1 MQITLYSKPQCPGCD
16 QIKNYLKA
24 AQATYATVTAGVD
37 LSVEAMQA
45 EVLETTGQALTSVP
59 FVLIDGEALGGLD
72 KFMPWFR
79 ANKDG
84 LKAATAREDDLD
96 LGDLSL

>member
-24 AQATYATVTAGVD
+24 AGATYTTVTAGVD
-37 LSVEAMQA
+37 LSVEEMQQ
-45 EVLETTGQALTSVP
+45 EVLDSTGHQLTSVP
-59 FVLIDGEALGGLD
+59 FVMIDGEALGGLD

-79 ANKDG
+79 ENKDG
-84 LKAATAREDDLD
+84 LKEATAKDDDMD

>member
-1 MQITLYSKPQCPGCD
+1 VNITLYSKPQCPGCD

-24 AQATYATVTAGVD
+24 AQATYTTVTAGVD
-37 LSVEAMQA
+37 LSVEEMQK
-45 EVLETTGQALTSVP
+45 EVLDSTGLQLTSVP
-59 FVLIDGEALGGLD
+59 FVMVDGEALGGLD

-79 ANKDG
+79 KHKDS
-84 LKAATAREDDLD
+84 LKEATAQDEDMD

>member
-1 MQITLYSKPQCPGCD
+1 VQITLYSKLQCPGCD

-24 AQATYATVTAGVD
+24 AGATYSTITAGVD
-37 LSVEAMQA
+37 LSVEEMQQ
-45 EVLETTGQALTSVP
+45 EVLDSTGHQLSSVP
-59 FVLIDGEALGGLD
+59 FVMVDGEALGGLD

-79 ANKDG
+79 EHKDS
-84 LKAATAREDDLD
+84 LRAATTQDEDLD

>member
-1 MQITLYSKPQCPGCD
+1 VQITLYSKPQCPGCD

-24 AQATYATVTAGVD
+24 AEATYDTLTAGVD
-37 LSVEAMQA
+37 LSVEDMQK
-45 EVLETTGQALTSVP
+45 EVLDLTGHQLTSVP
-59 FVLIDGEALGGLD
+59 FVIVDGQALGGLD

-79 ANKDG
+79 ENKSI
-84 LKAATAREDDLD
+84 LKDQTARADDLD

>member
-1 MQITLYSKPQCPGCD
+1 MNITLYSKPQCPGCD

-24 AQATYATVTAGVD
+24 AGATYATITAGVD
-37 LSVEAMQA
+37 LSVEEMQK
-45 EVLETTGQALTSVP
+45 EVLELTGHQLTSVP
-59 FVLIDGEALGGLD
+59 FVTVDGQALGGLD

-79 ANKDG
+79 ENKDA
-84 LKAATAREDDLD
+84 LKEATAVNDDLD

>member
-1 MQITLYSKPQCPGCD
+1 MNIILYSKPACPGCD

-24 AQATYATVTAGVD
+24 AQATYTTVTAGVD
-37 LSVEAMQA
+37 LSVEDMQA
-45 EVLETTGQALTSVP
+45 EVLEKTGQALTTVP
-59 FVLIDGEALGGLD
+59 FVLIDGEVLGGLD

-79 ANKDG
+79 ENKDG
-84 LKAATAREDDLD
+84 LKEATAKDEDMD

>member
-1 MQITLYSKPQCPGCD
+1 MQITLYSKLQCPGCD

-24 AQATYATVTAGVD
+24 AGATYTTITAGVD
-37 LSVEAMQA
+37 LSVEEMQQ
-45 EVLETTGQALTSVP
+45 EVLDSTGHQLSSVP
-59 FVLIDGEALGGLD
+59 FVMIDGEALGGLD

-79 ANKDG
+79 ENKDG
-84 LKAATAREDDLD
+84 LKEATAQDEDMD